1 MLIYR
6 VVYSNLGEIMLK
18 NIRGESSNACSH
30 IVEKFEE
37 HERGLSEV
45 LLSLQQ
51 IAEERGQGKMYG
63 DKIGKV
69 EKLFSSVREEISN
82 LISLICPSSSS
93 ARQEYFQGPPVIIR
107 CKQWEDF
114 KVQAVNSGAVSFLY
128 KAEERTFQVDALK
141 EGRVYT
147 FSGPIPGDVL
157 LLRAWLAKELN
168 VEELR
173 VVEGVLGIG

>member
-1 MLIYR
+1 M
-6 VVYSNLGEIMLK
+6 N
-18 NIRGESSNACSH
+18 NIRGENSDACSR
-30 IVEKFEE
+30 IVKKFEE
-37 HERGLSEV
+37 HERGLNEV
-45 LLSLQQ
+45 LKSLQQ
-51 IAEERGQGKMYG
+51 IVEERGQGKMYG

-69 EKLFSSVREEISN
+69 EKLFLNVREEISN
-82 LISLICPSSSS
+82 LISLICPSSSTS
-93 ARQEYFQGPPVIIR
+93 QEYFQGPPVIIR

-114 KVQAVNSGAVSFLY
+114 KLQAANSGAVSFLY

-141 EGRVYT
+141 GSRVYT

-157 LLRAWLAKELN
+157 LLRAWLAKELR

>member
-6 VVYSNLGEIMLK
+6 GVYSNLGEIMLK
-18 NIRGESSNACSH
+18 NIKGENSNACSH

-82 LISLICPSSSS
+82 LISLICPSSPS
-93 ARQEYFQGPPVIIR
+93 ARQEYFHGPSVIIR

-114 KVQAVNSGAVSFLY
+114 KLQAANSGAVSFLY